1 MTVPDARLA
10 DVNTA
15 YRRLRHAAAAAEAL
29 REPYLR
35 AIRARF
41 DAWLERQAAERGMAL
56 DGAFGQLLF
65 GWDHPVW
72 GRYAPPPPG
81 VAAPMALRLGR
92 VAGVEAPG
100 LAEVPALLPI
110 VGRGHVFV
118 RSSNPAR
125 GRRVLESSALRLLL
139 TAPPG
144 MVRLALFDPVTAGA
158 ALAAFLR
165 LPPLLRG
172 DGIAVRSEDM
182 DRLLQAIEQHVA
194 EVNQQRLTNL
204 YPDIEAYNAGAG
216 VVPVP
221 YRFLL
226 FADLPA
232 GLEARGFEHLAAIA
246 RNGPRAGVYIL
257 ASVDPGRTPS
267 RDADLDGLL
276 ALGTV
281 LDVGPDVTTRLVL
294 PGAAAPMPVVVD
306 APPGPAR
313 ANPWLEAYGAA
324 AQDAASRLV
333 FSRFAIAESERWRG
347 DSTDGLAVTVGVTGA
362 GEPWP
367 LEIGR
372 GGSTVHHGLI
382 VGMPGSGKSNL
393 LHVLITQLAL
403 RYAPEELELYLLD
416 FREGVGFQPYAALPQ
431 VRALALES
439 EREFALSIL
448 LHLQA
453 AMTER
458 GQRYKQL
465 PGGAVEQFPDYRR
478 QSGQALPRKL
488 LVMDEFQVLFRE
500 DDRLAHD
507 AERVLA
513 DLAKRGRGFGIH
525 LLLCSQSLNLA
536 TRSGSQVYDMMDLRI
551 ALRCAAADSAKAI
564 GSEAAAKLEQPGDA
578 LLNLAPG
585 VHRVAS
591 LPVEERRRFV
601 AEAAALA
608 VGRAYPPAVTFESQ
622 APADW
627 RRNPALAAL
636 RSAPAWPAGD
646 GDGGPAVLSPAMLWL
661 GEPVAMSPPVAAVL
675 ERYAR
680 MNLLVAGGS
689 EAEAYGLLAAA
700 VVSVAAQRAPESA
713 AFAIADFA
721 RPGSPGHGALARL
734 ASRLP
739 HTARCLGPRESADLP
754 AELAATLAERAD
766 GAAGPEIYVVVA
778 GLHRWRELRSPDPYS
793 PSEASQI
800 LARVAEEG
808 PELGIQ
814 LIAWADGSATLDR
827 ALKRGAAAQF
837 DHRAVLRVGEKDSQD
852 LLGTNVAAK
861 LEDNRAIYRNEDD
874 ELGKMTKF
882 KPYALLA
889 ADDEAA
895 GLAGLKERGW

>member
-1 MTVPDARLA
+1 MAGSEAMLA
-10 DVNTA
+10 EVNAA
-15 YRRLRHAAAAAEAL
+15 YRRLRQAAAAAEAL

-35 AIRARF
+35 GLRAQF
-41 DAWLERQAAERGMAL
+41 EQWLDQQAAERGMAL
-56 DGAFGQLLF
+56 DGALGRILF
-65 GWDHPVW
+65 GWDHAVW
-72 GRYAPPPPG
+72 GRYAPPPLDTAP
-81 VAAPMALRLGR
+81 PMALRLGR
-92 VAGVEAPG
+92 VAEVDAPG

-110 VGRGHVFV
+110 AGRGHVFV
-118 RSSNPAR
+118 RAADAAR
-125 GRRVLESSALRLLL
+125 GRAAVATLALRALL

-144 MVRLALFDPVTAGA
+144 RLRLALFDPVTAGA

-165 LPPLLRG
+165 LPPVLRG
-172 DGIAVRSEDM
+172 DGIAVRPEDV
-182 DRLLQAIEQHVA
+182 DRRLQSIEQHVA
-194 EVNQQRLTNL
+194 EVNQQRLTNV

-216 VVPVP
+216 AVPLP
-221 YRFLL
+221 YLFLL
-226 FADLPA
+226 AVDLPA
-232 GLEARGFEHLAAIA
+232 GLEARSFERLAAIA

-257 ASVDPGRTPS
+257 ASLDPARSPPRGVDLNG
-267 RDADLDGLL
+267 
-276 ALGTV
+276 V
-281 LDVGPDVTTRLVL
+281 LDLGAVVDLGQDAAMRAVL
-294 PGAAAPMPVVVD
+294 PGAAAPLPVLVD
-306 APPGPAR
+306 PPPSPER
-313 ANPWLEAYGAA
+313 ANPWLDAYGAA
-324 AQDAASRLV
+324 AQEAATSLP
-333 FSRFAIAESERWRG
+333 FGRFAVPVADRWRG
-347 DSTDGLAVTVGVTGA
+347 ESTHGLGVTVGVTGA
-362 GEPWP
+362 GEPWQ

-465 PGGAVEQFPDYRR
+465 TGGAVDQFPDYRR
-478 QSGQALPRKL
+478 QSGEALPRKL

-500 DDRLAHD
+500 DDRVAQE
-507 AERVLA
+507 AERVLT

-536 TRSGSQVYDMMDLRI
+536 TRSGSQVYNMMDLRI
-551 ALRCAAADSAKAI
+551 ALRCAPADSAAAI

-578 LLNLAPG
+578 LLNLVPG

-601 AEAAALA
+601 GEAAALA
-608 VGRAYPPAVTFESQ
+608 AGVAYPPAVSFESQ

-636 RSAPAWPAGD
+636 LAASGWPAGD
-646 GDGGPAVLSPAMLWL
+646 GPATLWL
-661 GEPVAMSPPVAAVL
+661 GEPVAMGSPVAAIL
-675 ERYAR
+675 ERYPR
-680 MNLLVAGGS
+680 MNLLVAGGTD
-689 EAEAYGLLAAA
+689 AEAYGLLAAA
-700 VVSVAAQRAPESA
+700 VVSVAAQRAPDGA
-713 AFAIADFA
+713 AFVIADFA
-721 RPGSPGHGALARL
+721 RPGAPGHGILPRVAHQ
-734 ASRLP
+734 LP
-739 HTARCLGPRESADLP
+739 HAVRCLGAREAAGLPADLG
-754 AELAATLAERAD
+754 AALAERVE
-766 GAAGPEIYVVVA
+766 GATGPDLFVVVA
-778 GLHRWRELRSPDPYS
+778 GLHRWREIRSSDPYS
-793 PSEASQI
+793 PTEASQI
-800 LARVAEEG
+800 LAQVAEEG
-808 PELGIQ
+808 PELGIH
-814 LIAWADGSATLDR
+814 LIVWADGSATLDR
-827 ALKRGAAAQF
+827 TLKRGAVAIF
-837 DHRAVLRVGEKDSQD
+837 DHRVVLRVGEKDSQD
-852 LLGTNVAAK
+852 LLGTNVAAR
-861 LEDNRAIYRNEDD
+861 LEDNRALYRNEDD

-895 GLAGLKERGW
+895 DLAGLKERGS